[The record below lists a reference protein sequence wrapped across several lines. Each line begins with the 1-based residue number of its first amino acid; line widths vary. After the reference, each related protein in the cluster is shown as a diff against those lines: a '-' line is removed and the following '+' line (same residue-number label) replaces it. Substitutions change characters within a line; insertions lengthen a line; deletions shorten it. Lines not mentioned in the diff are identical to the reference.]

1 MSLKIQS
8 SHLCLRFYK
17 RVGWTEELLRPCL
30 EVGGLCNTTA
40 LGDNE
45 EYAYWVLD
53 RASRFNADKL
63 LAIAGDV
70 FDFNGDKLNKEES
83 RKYILSM
90 NW

>member
-1 MSLKIQS
+1 MSLEIQS

-17 RVGWTEELLRPCL
+17 RAGWTKELLVPCL
-30 EVGGLCNTTA
+30 EVGGLCDTTF
-40 LGDNE
+40 LGDKE
-45 EYAYWVLD
+45 EYSYWTLD

-70 FDFNGDKLNKEES
+70 FDYKNNKLSKEES
-83 RKYILSM
+83 REYILEM